1 MATDR
6 DFQYDLRPQ
15 LQPLLLPVCAFA
27 AGIVAADAAGVPVG
41 QAAIG
46 CAAAILTAIAAR
58 CVGTGR
64 LAYLALLMAVALAG
78 SLRTAVSRA
87 AMDARPLRQLVES
100 GRVRAGNALELVG
113 TVEDVPARHPSGAR
127 IGIHISSVRVAEG
140 DWIDVDGRAA
150 VGVRISDPRSG
161 TVLDA
166 MGLERGTPIRIAV
179 EASDELAFR
188 NPGVET
194 LRARIRRSGFDLAA
208 HASDPQAIA
217 ITGPSDGCPVLRR
230 LSGIRVWGLAE
241 IDAAFAPRTAGVLRA
256 LLLGDESHLD
266 ESTAECYRQSGAY
279 HVLVI
284 SGAHVALLAG
294 LCVWVTGRVSRSPSS
309 RLLAAAGP
317 AWLYALVLGGP
328 APVIRAA
335 LALTVAFL
343 APLVGRRAPPPN
355 TLALAAL
362 VVLAIDPAAI
372 RDPSFQLTFAA
383 VAAIVCIAAPVAER
397 MADIGRWRT
406 HRAAPYPP
414 ICSGFV
420 RVLAESLFWDER
432 RFRTGQRTAAIR
444 FGASKAG
451 FAVWMNRVR
460 AQGIFRRVAVGVWV
474 AVAVQWALAPLAV
487 TSFGRLTLVGTI
499 WALAVEALLGGALV
513 AGLGF
518 LTMRGVAPAASAPLE
533 WIADR
538 LVVWSNAVASDAP
551 GGWPVAE
558 PSGWSAI
565 ALWTAPVAVAV
576 VAALVSGWHPVP
588 RSRAELVRRPSQTVW
603 RFASGAVSVVLVAS
617 LGVSIRDQPAD
628 GRLHVLFLD
637 VGQGDAAFVR
647 FPDGTT
653 MLIDAGGRPRFDEPL
668 GFDNGRPFFAEQFDI
683 GDRVVTALLLAQG
696 ISHLDWIVATHG
708 DIDHVGGFGAVLRR
722 LSVGRVV
729 IGNGPDAAELR
740 FARSAENLDKRV
752 VRLGAGDALEVG
764 GARLEVV
771 WPSASAP
778 DGNDGSL
785 VFRLVFGERSL
796 FFTGD
801 IEAAGEGSLL
811 RLAAENGWN
820 LRSDVLKVPHH
831 GSRGASSPAFVAAVA
846 PRWAVVSA
854 PRQSPY
860 GHPHAEAIRRLRE
873 AGASVVQTGID
884 GAVGFTTDGH
894 EIVMQRIAEPGTQ
907 LLPPDFDH
915 GARIDR
921 TNLPGGPK

>member
-1 MATDR
+1 MASDR

-27 AGIVAADAAGVPVG
+27 IGVVAGDAAGVPVG
-41 QAAIG
+41 QAASG
-46 CAAAILTAIAAR
+46 CAGSALAALAAR
-58 CVGTGR
+58 QFGLR
-64 LAYLALLMAVALAG
+64 PLAFAAFLVAVALAG
-78 SLRTAVSRA
+78 SCRTAITRV
-87 AMDARPLRQLVES
+87 AMDARPLRQLVDS
-100 GRVRAGNALELVG
+100 GRIRAGDALELEG

-127 IGIHISSVRVAEG
+127 IGIHVSSVSIAHGAIE
-140 DWIDVDGRAA
+140 VDGRAT
-150 VGVRISDPRSG
+150 VGVRIPDPQSEAAF
-161 TVLDA
+161 DA
-166 MGLERGTPIRIAV
+166 MGLERGTPIRVAA

-208 HASDPQAIA
+208 HASNPQAISVA
-217 ITGPSDGCPVLRR
+217 GPSGGCPVLRR
-230 LSGIRVWGLAE
+230 LSRVRVWGLAE
-241 IDAAFAPRTAGVLRA
+241 IDEAYAPRTAGVLRA

-266 ESTAECYRQSGAY
+266 ESTADCYRKSGAY

-294 LCVWVTGRVSRSPSS
+294 ICVWVAARISRSPLS

-317 AWLYALVLGGP
+317 AWIYALVLGGP

-343 APLVGRRAPPPN
+343 APLAGRRAPPPN
-355 TLALAAL
+355 TLALAAG
-362 VVLAIDPAAI
+362 VVLALDPAAI
-372 RDPSFQLTFAA
+372 RDSSFQLTFAA

-397 MADIGRWRT
+397 MADIGRWRP
-406 HRAAPYPP
+406 HRAAPFPP
-414 ICSGFV
+414 NCSGFV

-432 RFRTGQRTAAIR
+432 RFRNGQRTAAVR

-451 FAVWMNRVR
+451 FAVWMNLVRV
-460 AQGIFRRVAVGVWV
+460 QGIFRRVALGVWI

-487 TSFGRLTLVGTI
+487 TSFGRLTLVGTV

-518 LTMRGVAPAASAPLE
+518 LTLRAVAPAASAPLE
-533 WIADR
+533 WISDR

-565 ALWTAPVAVAV
+565 ALWCAPIAVAI
-576 VAALVSGWHPVP
+576 VAALVAGWHPVP
-588 RSRAELVRRPSQTVW
+588 RTRAELVRRPSRARW
-603 RFASGAVSVVLVAS
+603 RLAAGAASVILVAS
-617 LGVSIRDQPAD
+617 LGAPIGDRPAD

-668 GFDNGRPFFAEQFDI
+668 GFDNGEPLRAEQFDI
-683 GDRVVTALLLAQG
+683 GDRVVTASLLAQG
-696 ISHLDWIVATHG
+696 ISNLDWIVATHG
-708 DIDHVGGFGAVLRR
+708 DVDHVGGFGAVLRR
-722 LSVGRVV
+722 LSVGRAV
-729 IGNGPDAAELR
+729 IGCGADDAELR
-740 FARSAENLDKRV
+740 FARSAENRDKCV
-752 VRLGAGDALEVG
+752 LRLGAGDGLEIG

-771 WPSASAP
+771 WPTAGAP
-778 DGNDGSL
+778 EGNDGSL

-796 FFTGD
+796 LFTGD
-801 IEAAGEGSLL
+801 VEEAGERSLL
-811 RLAAENGWN
+811 RLAAANGWN

-894 EIVMQRIAEPGTQ
+894 EIVIQRIAEPDTQ
-907 LLPPDFDH
+907 LLPPDLDH
-915 GARIDR
+915 GARSDR
-921 TNLPGGPK
+921 TNLTGGPK

>member
-1 MATDR
+1 MASDR

-27 AGIVAADAAGVPVG
+27 IGVVAGDAAGVPVG
-41 QAAIG
+41 QAASG
-46 CAAAILTAIAAR
+46 CAGSALAALAAR
-58 CVGTGR
+58 QFGLR
-64 LAYLALLMAVALAG
+64 PLAFAAFLVAVALAG
-78 SLRTAVSRA
+78 SCRTAFTRA
-87 AMDARPLRQLVES
+87 AMDARPLRQLVDS
-100 GRVRAGNALELVG
+100 GRIRAGDALELAG
-113 TVEDVPARHPSGAR
+113 TVEDVPARHSSGAR
-127 IGIHISSVRVAEG
+127 IGIHVSSVSIARG
-140 DWIDVDGRAA
+140 DSVETDGQAT
-150 VGVRISDPRSG
+150 VGVRLPDPQSKAN
-161 TVLDA
+161 LDS
-166 MGLERGTPIRIAV
+166 MGLERGTPIRVAV

-194 LRARIRRSGFDLAA
+194 LRERIRRSGFDLAA
-208 HASDPQAIA
+208 HASNPQAISVA
-217 ITGPSDGCPVLRR
+217 GPSGGCPILRR
-230 LSGIRVWGLAE
+230 LSRVRVWGLAE
-241 IDAAFAPRTAGVLRA
+241 IDASFAPRTAGVLRA

-266 ESTAECYRQSGAY
+266 ESTADCYRKSGAY

-294 LCVWVTGRVSRSPSS
+294 ICVWFAARVSRSPLS

-317 AWLYALVLGGP
+317 AWIYALVLGGP

-343 APLVGRRAPPPN
+343 APLAGRRAPPPN
-355 TLALAAL
+355 TLALAAG
-362 VVLAIDPAAI
+362 VVLALDPAAI
-372 RDPSFQLTFAA
+372 RDSSFQLTFAA

-397 MADIGRWRT
+397 MADIGRWRP
-406 HRAAPYPP
+406 HRAAPFPP
-414 ICSGFV
+414 NCSGFV

-432 RFRTGQRTAAIR
+432 RFRNGQRTAAVR

-451 FAVWMNRVR
+451 FAVWMNLVRV
-460 AQGIFRRVAVGVWV
+460 QGIFRRVALGVWI

-487 TSFGRLTLVGTI
+487 TSFGRLTLVGTV

-518 LTMRGVAPAASAPLE
+518 LTLRAAAPAASAPLE

-565 ALWTAPVAVAV
+565 ALWCAPIAVAI
-576 VAALVSGWHPVP
+576 VAALVAGWHPVP
-588 RSRAELVRRPSQTVW
+588 RTRAELVCRPSRARW
-603 RFASGAVSVVLVAS
+603 RLAAGAAAVVLVAS
-617 LGVSIRDQPAD
+617 LGAPIGDRPAD

-668 GFDNGRPFFAEQFDI
+668 GFDNGEPLRAEQFDI
-683 GDRVVTALLLAQG
+683 GDRVVTASLLAQG

-708 DIDHVGGFGAVLRR
+708 DVDHVGGFGAVLRR
-722 LSVGRVV
+722 LSVGRAV
-729 IGNGPDAAELR
+729 IGCGADDAELR
-740 FARSAENLDKRV
+740 FARNAENLHKTV
-752 VRLGAGDALEVG
+752 LRLGAGDALEFG

-771 WPSASAP
+771 WPTAGAP
-778 DGNDGSL
+778 EGNDGSL

-796 FFTGD
+796 LFTGD
-801 IEAAGEGSLL
+801 VEEAGEGSLL
-811 RLAAENGWN
+811 RLAAANGWD

-894 EIVMQRIAEPGTQ
+894 GIAIQRIAEPGTQ
-907 LLPPDFDH
+907 LLPPDLDH
-915 GARIDR
+915 GARSDR
-921 TNLPGGPK
+921 TNLTGGPK